1 MEGIMS
7 KSLKKMGAALSLA
20 VLFGTAGLLYAQ
32 NQPSISAP
40 PDSTKTPEQTP
51 TGEQAQA
58 PVPDHARAY
67 YHYMLA
73 RRYKELAG
81 IQNRGDLVDRA
92 VSEYKQ
98 AMEADPDSLFLR
110 VELAE
115 LYSRISRV
123 GDAIREAE
131 AVLKINPNEV
141 DAHRLLAEIYFRSL
155 AESQPEKAA
164 KQSLHKA
171 IEHLEAVTRLD
182 PSDTG
187 SFVLLGRLYKADNQN
202 EKAEETFKK
211 VLNSDPSSRAAL
223 YNLAEVYVDQGDF
236 QEAISLLSKIP
247 EDEMDGHWLGLL
259 GYAYTQNHE
268 VEKAVTT
275 YQKALAQDP
284 ENQDLERAYATTG
297 ANDRDQIA
305 RPHLLI
311 NKLF

>member
-7 KSLKKMGAALSLA
+7 KSLKKMGAVLSLV
-20 VLFGTAGLLYAQ
+20 VLFGATGLLYAQ
-32 NQPSISAP
+32 NQPSNSAS
-40 PDSTKTPEQTP
+40 PDSTKAPPEQTP
-51 TGEQAQA
+51 AAEQAQA
-58 PVPDHARAY
+58 PGPDHARAY

-81 IQNRGDLVDRA
+81 IQNRGDLVERA
-92 VSEYKQ
+92 ISEYKQ

-115 LYSRISRV
+115 LYSRITRV

-141 DAHRLLAEIYFRSL
+141 GAHRLLAEIYFRSL
-155 AESQPEKAA
+155 AESQPEKTA

-223 YNLAEVYVDQGDF
+223 Y
-236 QEAISLLSKIP
+236 KI
-247 EDEMDGHWLGLL
+247 GR
-259 GYAYTQNHE
+259 ASCR
-268 VEKAVTT
+268 
-275 YQKALAQDP
+275 
-284 ENQDLERAYATTG
+284 ERV
-297 ANDRDQIA
+297 
-305 RPHLLI
+305 
-311 NKLF
+311 